1 MGMYLLGPSIE
12 NFSTYP
18 MAVYSSFDMM
28 NANYPFEDL
37 QVASLHTPTHI
48 SAHLRTSPPASISPR
63 LTLLAQGAVGSGGL
77 KMASVIFYYYS
88 FIGFHYF
95 MLLNLI
101 IAMVVEAYI
110 DVVSKRKEVV
120 TRTLR
125 NNIGPLFNDLGN
137 MFRELSWWYAPRP
150 PHVPWWHARHALPT
164 THPMAARGMP
174 PPPHAI
180 ALCATRQVLRLQPVA
195 VTDAAQ

>member
-1 MGMYLLGPSIE
+1 
-12 NFSTYP
+12 
-18 MAVYSSFDMM
+18 
-28 NANYPFEDL
+28 
-37 QVASLHTPTHI
+37 
-48 SAHLRTSPPASISPR
+48 
-63 LTLLAQGAVGSGGL
+63 
-77 KMASVIFYYYS
+77 MASVIFYYYS

-150 PHVPWWHARHALPT
+150 PHVPWWHALSFT
-164 THPMAARGMP
+164 AATCFVSFRAAG
-174 PPPHAI
+174 
-180 ALCATRQVLRLQPVA
+180 
-195 VTDAAQ
+195 DA